1 MATLRELDSSDFDD
15 IKTLFRGVFTQPPWN
30 DDWSDEA
37 QLDAYLKDLMGART
51 PLTLGRIEDGEL
63 IGLSLGSIKHW
74 YEGTEYVIDE
84 LCIRTD
90 LQGKGYGTAALQE
103 IIRYFREHGA
113 NNIRLST
120 KETNTGALSL
130 YHKAGFRETGE
141 MNDEEIVLLLD
152 LV

>member
-51 PLTLGRIEDGEL
+51 PLTLGLIEDGEL

-90 LQGKGYGTAALQE
+90 LQGKGYGTRFLALIE
-103 IIRYFREHGA
+103 EHL
-113 NNIRLST
+113 RS
-120 KETNTGALSL
+120 
-130 YHKAGFRETGE
+130 
-141 MNDEEIVLLLD
+141 LD
-152 LV
+152 LHVIYLTTDRDVPAFGFYLSHGFKGAPTDVALYKVF

>member
-51 PLTLGRIEDGEL
+51 PLTLGLIEDGEL

-90 LQGKGYGTAALQE
+90 LQGKG
-103 IIRYFREHGA
+103 
-113 NNIRLST
+113 
-120 KETNTGALSL
+120 
-130 YHKAGFRETGE
+130 
-141 MNDEEIVLLLD
+141 
-152 LV
+152 